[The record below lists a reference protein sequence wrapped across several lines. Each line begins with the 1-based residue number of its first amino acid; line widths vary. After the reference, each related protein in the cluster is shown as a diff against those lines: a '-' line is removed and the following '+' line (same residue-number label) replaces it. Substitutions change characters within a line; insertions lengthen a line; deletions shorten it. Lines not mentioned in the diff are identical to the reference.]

1 MDSEA
6 LRRLGVEHEP
16 VGEGQET
23 PVQAQDIIGNDRI
36 DGYGGPKISQPI
48 ISSAST

>member
-1 MDSEA
+1 MEY
-6 LRRLGVEHEP
+6 EP

-36 DGYGGPKISQPI
+36 DGYGRPRITQPI
-48 ISSAST
+48 ISSGSI